1 MNQTD
6 HEVLLMVLSEVKDIR
21 RMQEHQGQMLNEM
34 NQRMN
39 QMNHRIDRMDQKLDE
54 VYELSLDNYGAI
66 REHETRFRLLEEK
79 MG

>member
-1 MNQTD
+1 MNQAE
-6 HEVLLMVLSEVKDIR
+6 HEILLMVLSEVKDIR
-21 RMQEHQGQMLNEM
+21 RMQEHQGQVMKAGFAQMER
-34 NQRMN
+34 RMN
-39 QMNHRIDRMDQKLDE
+39 QMEKRLDE